1 MNKDICIL
9 IVDDQVSIRQ
19 MIASIL
25 RRDGYSNLQQAENG
39 KRAIRVIQEQQ
50 VDMLILDWDMPVM
63 NGLDVLK
70 WLEGKVQNA
79 NLVKL
84 MLTARA
90 AKENVL
96 EAIEFGA
103 DNYIVKPFSPDTL
116 LNKVEQL
123 VDDFYG

>member
-9 IVDDQVSIRQ
+9 IVDDQASIRQ
-19 MIASIL
+19 IISSIL
-25 RRDGYSNLQQAENG
+25 RRAGYLNLLQAENG
-39 KRAIRVIQEQQ
+39 KIATRTMLEQQ
-50 VDMLILDWDMPVM
+50 VDLLILDWDMPVM

-79 NLVKL
+79 NLIKL

-90 AKENVL
+90 GKDNVL
-96 EAIEFGA
+96 EAVEFGA

-116 LNKVEQL
+116 LRKVESL
-123 VDDFYG
+123 LKEFYG